1 MGPTEQNP
9 LAPLNN
15 YQSRQ
20 QQGSY
25 QAPAFQGQ
33 ANYQGGSYTAP
44 QVQAPGVAGYN
55 AQSATA
61 PTINVGPYAAGNTQA
76 GAVGAQNA
84 SAGQFDVNAFR
95 PFSDAV
101 YSEATRQLDP
111 AMQSREAEFR
121 QRMVNQGIQEGT
133 DAYDN
138 AYGNFSRERNDAYG
152 SARNQAL
159 AQALGAQNQFFGQ
172 NLANSQMGLQA
183 SMANASN
190 GL

>member
-1 MGPTEQNP
+1 MS
-9 LAPLNN
+9 AP
-15 YQSRQ
+15 SI
-20 QQGSY
+20 
-25 QAPAFQGQ
+25 
-33 ANYQGGSYTAP
+33 
-44 QVQAPGVAGYN
+44 PGYD

-61 PTINVGPYAAGNTQA
+61 PTINAGTYAAGNTQA

-84 SAGQFDVNAFR
+84 SAGRFDVQAFR

-101 YSEATRQLDP
+101 YSEASRQLDP
-111 AMQSREAEFR
+111 QFAAREAQFR
-121 QRMVNQGIQEGT
+121 QQMVNQGIQEGT
-133 DAYDN
+133 DAWDN
-138 AYGNFSRERNDAYG
+138 AFANFDRSRNDAYS